1 MFIYFNCIVR
11 IIIMYL
17 KNNYFGC
24 SFFFLC
30 YAMFIGRFVIM
41 FKKRTSYEVNVQGIT
56 FWRKI
61 INEDNTEVF
70 VKSSLNEPF
79 MIYIDKVK
87 GNEYL
92 DWVTGRPFDME
103 DMGKDFLFGLSN
115 IRISKNNVTICDD
128 AVGKALYILEDNDRE
143 EEYTDISEGIIY
155 DSYFCNIISSK
166 YGLDVIPANFVY
178 DEIRRF
184 RKIYVAN
191 NDKDN
196 IRCKSLK
203 KKRK

>member
-1 MFIYFNCIVR
+1 MFIYFTCIVR
-11 IIIMYL
+11 ITILYL

-24 SFFFLC
+24 SFFVCML
-30 YAMFIGRFVIM
+30 YYVYGRFVIM
-41 FKKRTSYEVNVQGIT
+41 LKKGTSYEVNVQGIT

-92 DWVTGRPFDME
+92 DCVTGRLFDME

-115 IRISKNNVTICDD
+115 IRISKNNINICDD
-128 AVGKALYILEDNDRE
+128 VVCKAQYILNDKERE
-143 EEYTDISEGIIY
+143 EEYTNISEGILY
-155 DSYFCNIISSK
+155 DSYFCDIISFK

-178 DEIRRF
+178 EEIRRV
-184 RKIYVAN
+184 RKIYAAN

-196 IRCKSLK
+196 IKCKSLK
-203 KKRK
+203 RKRK

>member
-1 MFIYFNCIVR
+1 M
-11 IIIMYL
+11 L
-17 KNNYFGC
+17 KNG
-24 SFFFLC
+24 
-30 YAMFIGRFVIM
+30 
-41 FKKRTSYEVNVQGIT
+41 TSYEVNVQGIT

-79 MIYIDKVK
+79 MLYIDKVK

-103 DMGKDFLFGLSN
+103 DMREDILIVLSN
-115 IRISKNNVTICDD
+115 IRISKNNINICDD
-128 AVGKALYILEDNDRE
+128 AVCKAADILNDKDRE
-143 EEYTDISEGIIY
+143 EKYTNISEGILY

-166 YGLDVIPANFVY
+166 YGLDLIPANFVY
-178 DEIRRF
+178 DEIRRI
-184 RKIYVAN
+184 RKIYAAN

-196 IRCKSLK
+196 IKCKSLK
-203 KKRK
+203 RKRK

>member
-24 SFFFLC
+24 SFFICVL
-30 YAMFIGRFVIM
+30 YYVYGRFVIM
-41 FKKRTSYEVNVQGIT
+41 FKKRTSYEVNVQGIN

-92 DWVTGRPFDME
+92 DWVTGRLFDME
-103 DMGKDFLFGLSN
+103 DMGKDILIGLSN
-115 IRISKNNVTICDD
+115 IRISKNNINICDD
-128 AVGKALYILEDNDRE
+128 VVCKAQYILNDKDIE
-143 EEYTDISEGIIY
+143 EEYTNISEGILY
-155 DSYFCNIISSK
+155 DSYFCDIISFK

-178 DEIRRF
+178 EEIRRV
-184 RKIYVAN
+184 RKIYKVN

-196 IRCKSLK
+196 IKCKSLK
-203 KKRK
+203 RKK

>member
-24 SFFFLC
+24 SFFICVL
-30 YAMFIGRFVIM
+30 YYVYGRFVIM
-41 FKKRTSYEVNVQGIT
+41 FKKRTSYEVNVQGIN

-79 MIYIDKVK
+79 MIYIDNVK

-92 DWVTGRPFDME
+92 DLVTGRLFDME
-103 DMGKDFLFGLSN
+103 DMGKDILIGLSN
-115 IRISKNNVTICDD
+115 IRIFKNNINICDD
-128 AVGKALYILEDNDRE
+128 VVCKAQYILNDKYRE
-143 EEYTDISEGIIY
+143 EEYTNISEGILY
-155 DSYFCNIISSK
+155 DSYFCDIISFK

-178 DEIRRF
+178 EEIRRV
-184 RKIYVAN
+184 RKIYKVN

-196 IRCKSLK
+196 IKCKSLK
-203 KKRK
+203 RKRN

>member
-1 MFIYFNCIVR
+1 
-11 IIIMYL
+11 
-17 KNNYFGC
+17 
-24 SFFFLC
+24 
-30 YAMFIGRFVIM
+30 M

-115 IRISKNNVTICDD
+115 IRISKNNVNLCGDVVCK
-128 AVGKALYILEDNDRE
+128 AVYILDDKDRE
-143 EEYTDISEGIIY
+143 EEYTNISESILY
-155 DSYFCNIISSK
+155 DSYFCDIISFK

-178 DEIRRF
+178 EEIRGV
-184 RKIYVAN
+184 RKIYAAN

-196 IRCKSLK
+196 IKGKFL
-203 KKRK
+203 KRKRN

>member
-1 MFIYFNCIVR
+1 
-11 IIIMYL
+11 
-17 KNNYFGC
+17 
-24 SFFFLC
+24 
-30 YAMFIGRFVIM
+30 M

-103 DMGKDFLFGLSN
+103 DMGKDILIGLSN
-115 IRISKNNVTICDD
+115 IRISKNNVNLCGDVVCK
-128 AVGKALYILEDNDRE
+128 AVYILDDKDRE
-143 EEYTDISEGIIY
+143 EEYTNISESILY
-155 DSYFCNIISSK
+155 DSYFCDIISFK

-178 DEIRRF
+178 EEIRGV
-184 RKIYVAN
+184 RKIYAAN

-196 IRCKSLK
+196 IKGKFL
-203 KKRK
+203 KRKRN

>member
-1 MFIYFNCIVR
+1 MFIYFTCIVR

-24 SFFFLC
+24 SFFICVL
-30 YAMFIGRFVIM
+30 YYVYGRFVIM
-41 FKKRTSYEVNVQGIT
+41 FKKRTSYEVNVQDIN

-92 DWVTGRPFDME
+92 DWVTGRLFDME
-103 DMGKDFLFGLSN
+103 DMGKDILIGLSN
-115 IRISKNNVTICDD
+115 IRIFKNNINICDD
-128 AVGKALYILEDNDRE
+128 VVCKTQYILNDKDRE
-143 EEYTDISEGIIY
+143 EEYTNISEGILY
-155 DSYFCNIISSK
+155 DSYFCDIISFK

-178 DEIRRF
+178 EEIRRV
-184 RKIYVAN
+184 RKIYKVN

-196 IRCKSLK
+196 IKCKSLK
-203 KKRK
+203 RKRK

>member
-1 MFIYFNCIVR
+1 
-11 IIIMYL
+11 
-17 KNNYFGC
+17 
-24 SFFFLC
+24 
-30 YAMFIGRFVIM
+30 M

-70 VKSSLNEPF
+70 VRDSLSEPF

-103 DMGKDFLFGLSN
+103 NMGEDILIVLSN
-115 IRISKNNVTICDD
+115 IRISKNNINICDD
-128 AVGKALYILEDNDRE
+128 AAYKAQYILNDKNRE
-143 EEYTDISEGIIY
+143 EEYTNISEGILY
-155 DSYFCNIISSK
+155 DSYFCKIISFK

-178 DEIRRF
+178 EEIRRV
-184 RKIYVAN
+184 KNIYKVN

-196 IRCKSLK
+196 IKCKSLK
-203 KKRK
+203 RKRK

>member
-1 MFIYFNCIVR
+1 
-11 IIIMYL
+11 
-17 KNNYFGC
+17 
-24 SFFFLC
+24 
-30 YAMFIGRFVIM
+30 M

-79 MIYIDKVK
+79 MLYIDKVK

-103 DMGKDFLFGLSN
+103 DMGKDILIGLSN
-115 IRISKNNVTICDD
+115 IRISKNNINICND
-128 AVGKALYILEDNDRE
+128 VIFKAAYILNDKDRE
-143 EEYTDISEGIIY
+143 KEYTNISEGILY
-155 DSYFCNIISSK
+155 DSYFCNVISSK

-178 DEIRRF
+178 EEIRRV
-184 RKIYVAN
+184 RNIYKVN

-196 IRCKSLK
+196 IKCKSLK

>member
-1 MFIYFNCIVR
+1 
-11 IIIMYL
+11 
-17 KNNYFGC
+17 
-24 SFFFLC
+24 
-30 YAMFIGRFVIM
+30 M
-41 FKKRTSYEVNVQGIT
+41 FKNGTSYEVNVQGIT

-70 VKSSLNEPF
+70 VRDSLSEPF

-92 DWVTGRPFDME
+92 DWVTVRPFDME
-103 DMGKDFLFGLSN
+103 NMGEDILIVFSN
-115 IRISKNNVTICDD
+115 IRISKNNINICDD
-128 AVGKALYILEDNDRE
+128 AVYKAQYILNDKNRE
-143 EEYTDISEGIIY
+143 EEYTNISEGILY

-178 DEIRRF
+178 EEIRRV
-184 RKIYVAN
+184 RKIYAAN

-196 IRCKSLK
+196 IKCKSLK
-203 KKRK
+203 RKRK

>member
-1 MFIYFNCIVR
+1 
-11 IIIMYL
+11 
-17 KNNYFGC
+17 
-24 SFFFLC
+24 
-30 YAMFIGRFVIM
+30 M

-87 GNEYL
+87 GNKYL
-92 DWVTGRPFDME
+92 DWVTGRPFIME
-103 DMGKDFLFGLSN
+103 DFGKDFLLSLSN
-115 IRISKNNVTICDD
+115 IKISKENVTICDD

-143 EEYTDISEGIIY
+143 EEYTNISEGILY
-155 DSYFCNIISSK
+155 DSYFCDIISFK
-166 YGLDVIPANFVY
+166 YGLDAIPANFVY
-178 DEIRRF
+178 EEIRRV
-184 RKIYVAN
+184 RKVYKVN

-196 IRCKSLK
+196 IKCKSLK
-203 KKRK
+203 RKRK

>member
-1 MFIYFNCIVR
+1 
-11 IIIMYL
+11 
-17 KNNYFGC
+17 
-24 SFFFLC
+24 
-30 YAMFIGRFVIM
+30 M
-41 FKKRTSYEVNVQGIT
+41 FKNGTSYEVNVQGIT

-70 VKSSLNEPF
+70 VRDSLSEPF

-103 DMGKDFLFGLSN
+103 NMGEDILIVFSN
-115 IRISKNNVTICDD
+115 IRISKNNINICDD
-128 AVGKALYILEDNDRE
+128 VVYKAQYILNDTERE
-143 EEYTDISEGIIY
+143 EEYTNISEGILY
-155 DSYFCNIISSK
+155 DSYFCNIISFK

-178 DEIRRF
+178 EEIRRV
-184 RKIYVAN
+184 RKIYAAN

-196 IRCKSLK
+196 IKCKSLK
-203 KKRK
+203 RKRK